1 MRIAFVSQPR
11 DPIAASGSQWG
22 SVAIVTWE
30 LARRL
35 ARTHEVTVYAP
46 RAPRQPGEERG
57 PEGVLVRRTPRV
69 RRLIHK
75 TLDLGTSLANL
86 QPPYFALPMFFREYG
101 LAVAGMLARDKPD
114 VVHVQCWSHFVPVFR
129 RVLPDA
135 RIVLHSHDA
144 LLTRL
149 DRVKIEQRLASADA
163 LVTCSDFITREW
175 RSRYPSCAERI
186 HTIGNGVDLAH
197 FTPARRDD
205 AFVAPPRILY
215 IGRISP
221 DKGVHILVRAF
232 DELLERRPD
241 AELIVAGPLG
251 LLPYNQ
257 IALYESDPQVAEMR
271 CFYGAGVLGR
281 LRKQV
286 LGARGSYLQSMR
298 ASVRPSTWERI
309 RFLGSLEHRDLPQHY
324 GGARLLAAPSVW
336 QEPFGLPIAEGMAS
350 GLPVVATYAG
360 GIPELV
366 EDGVTGRLVERGDA
380 HALSRALQEL
390 LDDPARASRMGRAA
404 RARAEMR
411 FGWDGVVQRLDAIYH
426 ELTPAVRRRCHSSGR
441 LGG

>member
-46 RAPRQPGEERG
+46 RAPSQPDEERG
-57 PEGVLVRRTPRV
+57 PDGVLVRRTPRV

-75 TLDLGTSLANL
+75 ALDLGTTLVNL

-101 LAVAGMLARDKPD
+101 EAVAEMLARDGPD
-114 VVHVQCWSHFVPVFR
+114 VVHVQSWSHFIPIFR
-129 RVLPDA
+129 RALPDA
-135 RIVLHSHDA
+135 RVVLHTHDA

-149 DRVKIEQRLASADA
+149 DRVKVEHRLAVTDA
-163 LVTCSDFITREW
+163 VVTCSDFITREW
-175 RSRYPSCAERI
+175 RSRFPGCAERI
-186 HTIGNGVDLAH
+186 HTIGNGVDLEH
-197 FTPARRDD
+197 FTPARLND
-205 AFVAPPRILY
+205 ASVAPPRILY

-232 DELLERRPD
+232 DALLERRPD

-257 IALYESDPQVAEMR
+257 VALCETDPQVAAMR

-286 LGARGSYLQSMR
+286 LGARDSYLDSMR
-298 ASVRPSTWERI
+298 ASVRASTWERI
-309 RFLGSLEHRDLPQHY
+309 RFLGSLEHRDLPEHY
-324 GGARLLAAPSVW
+324 RGARLLAAPSVW

-380 HALSRALQEL
+380 LALSRALQEL
-390 LDDPARASRMGRAA
+390 LDDPARATRMGRAA
-404 RARAEMR
+404 RARAER
-411 FGWDGVVQRLDAIYH
+411 LFGWEGVVQRLDAVYQQ
-426 ELTPAVRRRCHSSGR
+426 LTPWRMSTVLAQLH
-441 LGG
+441 